1 MAVVSI
7 SRIQIRRGRK
17 NEGSGLPQLAGGE
30 LAWAVDTQE
39 MFIGNGSVAEG
50 APFVGNTKLLTEK
63 DNILAFAKSYEY
75 KSTNDSIQT
84 GPGLTPIQRS
94 LQDRLD
100 DIVSI
105 TSFNALGDGSDQT
118 DQIQR
123 AITQLYM
130 NPNDPL
136 NNSNRVILQMLPGN
150 YVVSRTIVLPSF
162 VNIVGSGIDN
172 TVLTKTTPGPV
183 FRTVSDVDIPL
194 INQLNATDLAA
205 YVNSSAVTETNQSR
219 NIHISDMTIDVAG
232 SAGGFLLNSVRD
244 SEFRNIKIR
253 GTWTNG
259 STLDN
264 TNYGI
269 KMTMVTTAGVG
280 KNNTFQNIKF
290 EGLSVGV
297 YSDNDIEDNRLSECS
312 FETHYNGIAFGTNQL
327 LGATAA
333 TTGPRSTKV
342 NNCRFKNIDR
352 QAIYIKYG
360 EYNISQSNSFIDVGY
375 QWTAG
380 VIQKNNPQWP
390 VIEFGTEA
398 FANGSDND
406 YFNRTPQLS
415 ADQNYLSNIAYIPE
429 IKGPGFDTVR
439 YLQELNL
446 TQSTSPSVMF
456 KIPADETKC
465 IEIEY
470 TYKSF
475 TVNAFRK
482 GVITVVSNPSNNI
495 RSVSDEYDYVGD
507 ALYEENLVFGSESF
521 DENLDG
527 VVDSL
532 GISVLNLT
540 INDQSEFHYR
550 LKTAR

>member
-50 APFVGNTKLLTEK
+50 AQFVGNTKLLTEK

-162 VNIVGSGIDN
+162 VNIIGSGIDN

-205 YVNSSAVTETNQSR
+205 YVNSSAITETNQSR

-232 SAGGFLLNSVRD
+232 SAGFLLNSVRD
-244 SEFRNIKIR
+244 SEFRNIKIK

-269 KMTMVTTAGVG
+269 KMTMVTTGGVG

-360 EYNISQSNSFIDVGY
+360 AYNISQSNSFIDVGY

-390 VIEFGTEA
+390 IIEFGDTA
-398 FANGSDND
+398 YNNGSDND
-406 YFNRTPQLS
+406 YFNRTEQLS
-415 ADQNYLSNIAYIPE
+415 SDPNYLSNVAYIPE
-429 IKGPGFDTVR
+429 IQGPGFDTVR
-439 YLQELNL
+439 YLNRKNL
-446 TQSTSPSVMF
+446 TQSTSPSVFF
-456 KIPADETKC
+456 KIPADNTKS

-470 TYKSF
+470 TYKSN

-482 GVITVVSNPSNNI
+482 GVITVVSNPAGDL

-507 ALYEENLVFGSESF
+507 SLYEENLVFGSESF

-532 GISVLNLT
+532 GITVLNLT

>member
-162 VNIVGSGIDN
+162 VNIIGSGIDN

-205 YVNSSAVTETNQSR
+205 YVNSSAITETNQSR

-232 SAGGFLLNSVRD
+232 SAGFLLNSVRD
-244 SEFRNIKIR
+244 SEFRNIKIK

-269 KMTMVTTAGVG
+269 KMTMVTTGGVG

-360 EYNISQSNSFIDVGY
+360 AYNISQSNSFIDVGY

-390 VIEFGTEA
+390 IIEFGDTA
-398 FANGSDND
+398 YNNGSDND
-406 YFNRTPQLS
+406 YFNRTEQLS
-415 ADQNYLSNIAYIPE
+415 SDPNYLSNVAYIPE
-429 IKGPGFDTVR
+429 IQGPGFDTVR
-439 YLQELNL
+439 YLNRKNL
-446 TQSTSPSVMF
+446 TQSTSPSVFF
-456 KIPADETKC
+456 KIPADNTKS

-470 TYKSF
+470 TYKSN

-482 GVITVVSNPSNNI
+482 GVITVVSNPAGDL

-507 ALYEENLVFGSESF
+507 SLYEENLVFGSESF

-532 GISVLNLT
+532 GITVLNLT

>member
-162 VNIVGSGIDN
+162 VNIIGSGIDN

-205 YVNSSAVTETNQSR
+205 YVNSSAITETNQSR

-232 SAGGFLLNSVRD
+232 SAGFLLNSVRD
-244 SEFRNIKIR
+244 SEFRNIKIK

-269 KMTMVTTAGVG
+269 KMTMVTTGGVG

-290 EGLSVGV
+290 EGLSVVV
-297 YSDNDIEDNRLSECS
+297 YSDNDIEDNRLSDCS
-312 FETHYNGIAFGTNQL
+312 YETHYNGIAFGTNQL

-360 EYNISQSNSFIDVGY
+360 AYNISQSNSFIDVGY

-390 VIEFGTEA
+390 IIEFGDTA
-398 FANGSDND
+398 YNNGSDND
-406 YFNRTPQLS
+406 YFNRTEQLS
-415 ADQNYLSNIAYIPE
+415 SDPNYLSNVAYIPE
-429 IKGPGFDTVR
+429 IQGPGFDTVR
-439 YLQELNL
+439 YLNRKNL
-446 TQSTSPSVMF
+446 TQSTSPSVFF
-456 KIPADETKC
+456 KIPADNTKS

-470 TYKSF
+470 TYKSN

-482 GVITVVSNPSNNI
+482 GVITVVSNPAGDL

-507 ALYEENLVFGSESF
+507 SLYEENFVFGSESS

-532 GISVLNLT
+532 GITVLNLT

>member
-63 DNILAFAKSYEY
+63 DNIAFAKSYEY

-162 VNIVGSGIDN
+162 VNIIGSGIDN

-205 YVNSSAVTETNQSR
+205 YVNSSAITETNQSR

-232 SAGGFLLNSVRD
+232 SAGFLLNSVRD
-244 SEFRNIKIR
+244 SEFRNIKIK

-269 KMTMVTTAGVG
+269 KMTMVTTGGVG

-360 EYNISQSNSFIDVGY
+360 AYNISQSNSFIDVGY

-390 VIEFGTEA
+390 IIEFGDTA
-398 FANGSDND
+398 YNNGSDND
-406 YFNRTPQLS
+406 YFNRTEQLS
-415 ADQNYLSNIAYIPE
+415 SDPNYLSNVAYIPE
-429 IKGPGFDTVR
+429 IQGPGFDTVR
-439 YLQELNL
+439 YLNRKNL
-446 TQSTSPSVMF
+446 TQSTSPSVFF
-456 KIPADETKC
+456 KIPADNTKS

-470 TYKSF
+470 TYKSN

-482 GVITVVSNPSNNI
+482 GVITVVSNPAGDL

-507 ALYEENLVFGSESF
+507 SLYEENLVFGSESF

-532 GISVLNLT
+532 GITVLNLT

>member
-162 VNIVGSGIDN
+162 VNIIGSGIDN

-205 YVNSSAVTETNQSR
+205 YVNSSAITETNQSR

-232 SAGGFLLNSVRD
+232 SAGFLLNSVRD
-244 SEFRNIKIR
+244 SEFRNIKIK

-259 STLDN
+259 LTLDN

-269 KMTMVTTAGVG
+269 KMTMVTTGGVG

-360 EYNISQSNSFIDVGY
+360 AYNISQSNSFIDVGY

-390 VIEFGTEA
+390 IIEFGDTA
-398 FANGSDND
+398 YNNGSDND
-406 YFNRTPQLS
+406 YFNRTEQLS
-415 ADQNYLSNIAYIPE
+415 SDPNYLSNVAYIPE
-429 IKGPGFDTVR
+429 IQGPGFDTVR
-439 YLQELNL
+439 YLNRKNL
-446 TQSTSPSVMF
+446 TQSTSPSVFF
-456 KIPADETKC
+456 KIPADNTKS

-470 TYKSF
+470 TYKSN

-482 GVITVVSNPSNNI
+482 GVITVVSNPAGDL

-507 ALYEENLVFGSESF
+507 SLYEENLVFGSESF

-532 GISVLNLT
+532 GITVLNLT

>member
-1 MAVVSI
+1 
-7 SRIQIRRGRK
+7 
-17 NEGSGLPQLAGGE
+17 
-30 LAWAVDTQE
+30 
-39 MFIGNGSVAEG
+39 
-50 APFVGNTKLLTEK
+50 
-63 DNILAFAKSYEY
+63 
-75 KSTNDSIQT
+75 
-84 GPGLTPIQRS
+84 
-94 LQDRLD
+94 
-100 DIVSI
+100 
-105 TSFNALGDGSDQT
+105 
-118 DQIQR
+118 
-123 AITQLYM
+123 M

-162 VNIVGSGIDN
+162 VNIIGSGIDN

-205 YVNSSAVTETNQSR
+205 YVNSSAITEANQSR
-219 NIHISDMTIDVAG
+219 NMHISDMTIDVAG
-232 SAGGFLLNSVRD
+232 SAGFLLNSVRD
-244 SEFRNIKIR
+244 SEFRNIKIK

-269 KMTMVTTAGVG
+269 KMTMATTGGVG
-280 KNNTFQNIKF
+280 KNNTFRNIKF

-360 EYNISQSNSFIDVGY
+360 AYNISQSNSFIDVGY
-375 QWTAG
+375 QWIAG

-390 VIEFGTEA
+390 IIEFGDTA
-398 FANGSDND
+398 YNNGSDND
-406 YFNRTPQLS
+406 YFNRTAELS

-429 IKGPGFDTVR
+429 IQGPGFDTVR

-465 IEIEY
+465 VEIEY

-482 GVITVVSNPSNNI
+482 GVITVVSNPNNNI

-507 ALYEENLVFGSESF
+507 SLYEENLSFGSESF

-532 GISVLNLT
+532 GITVLNLT

>member
-162 VNIVGSGIDN
+162 VNIIGSGIDN

-205 YVNSSAVTETNQSR
+205 YVNSSAITETNQSR

-232 SAGGFLLNSVRD
+232 SAGFLLNSVRD
-244 SEFRNIKIR
+244 SEFRNIKIK

-269 KMTMVTTAGVG
+269 KMTMVTTGGVG

-360 EYNISQSNSFIDVGY
+360 AYNISQSNSFIDVGY

-390 VIEFGTEA
+390 IIEFGDTA
-398 FANGSDND
+398 YNNGSDND
-406 YFNRTPQLS
+406 YFNRTEQ
-415 ADQNYLSNIAYIPE
+415 
-429 IKGPGFDTVR
+429 
-439 YLQELNL
+439 
-446 TQSTSPSVMF
+446 
-456 KIPADETKC
+456 
-465 IEIEY
+465 
-470 TYKSF
+470 
-475 TVNAFRK
+475 
-482 GVITVVSNPSNNI
+482 
-495 RSVSDEYDYVGD
+495 
-507 ALYEENLVFGSESF
+507 
-521 DENLDG
+521 
-527 VVDSL
+527 
-532 GISVLNLT
+532 
-540 INDQSEFHYR
+540 
-550 LKTAR
+550 